1 MPSAKNTR
9 NILEQCFSMIDQKNS
24 QAALIN
30 LAVGCEK
37 YIQGAQT
44 SGNPRFDFISQR
56 AFVSKKRN
64 EKPYTKMRPI
74 SSLKGQLPHNNP
86 DSFF

>member
-1 MPSAKNTR
+1 
-9 NILEQCFSMIDQKNS
+9 MIDQKNS

-30 LAVGCEK
+30 LAVGYEK

-86 DSFF
+86 DSSF